1 MNINASVMTN
11 KFLARM
17 FRKIDGIVWDLSTG
31 NIGVSDAAGIYTIN
45 EVVAATRATPAIPA
59 TQTTDAVEAVAA
71 AKAEFQVNV
80 NPFEQFGMAVPGFA
94 TQVPFERIQLKDIIV
109 GDNGILGWVVDKK
122 AASLTLMTHTGT
134 VKQFVPPKVTIGGG
148 DGVLVVQSLI
158 NLAGD
163 GFAGLQGSLL
173 PLLMMGGGD
182 NDSLGDILPMLL
194 FSQTQGAGNNAT
206 SAMLPMLMMMKTLK
220 GGEGGSSIDKLLPL
234 MMMGGL
240 GGAGGGAGG
249 MNPMM
254 VAMMMGG
261 DGDLFGGSKTSGIA
275 PVRGAMPQNLPPV
288 RRSLSD
294 SRF

>member
-1 MNINASVMTN
+1 MNINASAMTN
-11 KFLARM
+11 KFLSRM
-17 FRKIDGIVWDLSTG
+17 FRKIDGIVWDLTTG
-31 NIGVSDAAGIYTIN
+31 NIGISDAAGIYTIN
-45 EVVAATRATPAIPA
+45 EVSAAIVATPAIPSTA
-59 TQTTDAVEAVAA
+59 TTDAVEAVAA
-71 AKAEFQVNV
+71 SKAEFQVNV
-80 NPFEQFGMAVPGFA
+80 NPFEQFGMAIPGFA
-94 TQVPFERIQLKDIIV
+94 TQVPFTNIKLKDIIV

-122 AASLTLMTHTGT
+122 NASLTLMTHTGT

-148 DGVLVVQSLI
+148 DGVLVVQSLV

-173 PLLMMGGGD
+173 PLMMMGGD
-182 NDSLGDILPMLL
+182 NDNLGDILPMLL

-275 PVRGAMPQNLPPV
+275 PVRGALPQNLPPV